1 MKRTIVAGLLLSLF
15 AAGPATAQAPAAAPK
30 PINIALGSVAS
41 SSGVYAF
48 SVALANAVRKYDPA
62 INVTVV
68 EGGGGFDHARLMK
81 QGTLDWSIS
90 GSPAVVNE
98 VRTGTENFRKEGAWE
113 PVRLMFMR
121 NLNVNRIY
129 VRADVAKKDNIRSW
143 ADLKGKRI
151 SPGVPGTRDM
161 TRILEAN
168 KLLGTGVVLVPG
180 SLDDALKRL
189 VEGGAIGMAKGSPA
203 DRFDTGML
211 EAHRSTPLTVVG
223 FSKPEADK
231 LIADDALNTLAQ
243 SSGIR
248 ELTDMGATWE
258 MTSSVMVMSS
268 SRMSQEN
275 GYRIMRAVAKGWDEI
290 TKAFPAAAG
299 SRPVEDAFA
308 NTPNVAGMH
317 FHAGVIQFARESGIN
332 TPQRLVPPEYKGK

>member
-1 MKRTIVAGLLLSLF
+1 MKRTVISGLLFSLF
-15 AAGPATAQAPAAAPK
+15 AVGSVMAQAPK
-30 PINIALGSVAS
+30 PVNIAMGSVAS

-48 SVALANAVRKYDPA
+48 SVALANAVRKYDPG

-90 GSPAVVNE
+90 GSPAVVQD
-98 VRTGTENFRKEGAWE
+98 VRNGTGSFQKEGAWE

-129 VRADVAKKDNIRSW
+129 VRADVAKKDNIRAW

-211 EAHRSTPLTVVG
+211 EAHRNTPLTVVG
-223 FSKPEADK
+223 FSRAEADR
-231 LIADDALNTLAQ
+231 LMADDAFNTLGQ
-243 SSGIR
+243 TSGIR
-248 ELTDMGATWE
+248 ELSDMGATWE

-268 SRMSQEN
+268 SRMTQETGN
-275 GYRIMRAVAKGWDEI
+275 RIMRAVTRGWDEI

-299 SRPVEDAFA
+299 SKPVEDAFA

-317 FHAGVIQFARESGIN
+317 FHAGVIQFARENGIN

>member
-1 MKRTIVAGLLLSLF
+1 MKRTVVAGLLSLF
-15 AAGPATAQAPAAAPK
+15 AAGSVLAQAPAPTAK

-48 SVALANAVRKYDPA
+48 SVALSNAVRKYDPG

-129 VRADVAKKDNIRSW
+129 VRADVAKKDNIRTW

-161 TRILEAN
+161 TRILDAN
-168 KLLGTGVVLVPG
+168 KLLATGVMLVPG

-189 VEGGAIGMAKGSPA
+189 VEGGAIGMAKGSPV

-211 EAHRSTPLTVVG
+211 EAHRAVPLTVVG
-223 FSKPEADK
+223 FSKADADK
-231 LIADDALNTLAQ
+231 LIADYAFNTLGQ
-243 SSGIR
+243 TSGIR

-268 SRMSQEN
+268 SRMSQET
-275 GYRIMRAVAKGWDEI
+275 GYRIMRAVTKGWDEI

-299 SRPVEDAFA
+299 SKPVEDAFA
-308 NTPNVAGMH
+308 NTPNVAGMQ
-317 FHAGVIQFARESGIN
+317 FHAGVIQYAREAGIN

>member
-1 MKRTIVAGLLLSLF
+1 MKRSVVAALLLSLF
-15 AAGPATAQAPAAAPK
+15 AAGSVTAQARAPK

-48 SVALANAVRKYDPA
+48 SVALSNAVRKYDPG

-90 GSPAVVNE
+90 GSPAVVQE
-98 VRTGTENFRKEGAWE
+98 VRTGTDNFRKEGAWE

-129 VRADVAKKDNIRSW
+129 VRADVAKKENIRTW

-161 TRILEAN
+161 TRILDAN
-168 KLLGTGVVLVPG
+168 KLLGTGVQLVPG

-189 VEGGAIGMAKGSPA
+189 VEGGAIGMAKGSPL

-211 EAHRSTPLTVVG
+211 ETHRTTPLTVVG
-223 FSKPEADK
+223 FSKAEADK
-231 LIADDALNTLAQ
+231 LIADDAFNTLGQ
-243 SSGIR
+243 TSGIR
-248 ELTDMGATWE
+248 ELPDMGATGE

-268 SRMSQEN
+268 SRMSQET
-275 GYRIMRAVAKGWDEI
+275 GYRIMRAVTKGWDEI

-299 SRPVEDAFA
+299 SKPVEDAFA

-317 FHAGVIQFARESGIN
+317 FHAGVIQYARESGIN
-332 TPQRLVPPEYKGK
+332 VPQRLVPPEYKGK